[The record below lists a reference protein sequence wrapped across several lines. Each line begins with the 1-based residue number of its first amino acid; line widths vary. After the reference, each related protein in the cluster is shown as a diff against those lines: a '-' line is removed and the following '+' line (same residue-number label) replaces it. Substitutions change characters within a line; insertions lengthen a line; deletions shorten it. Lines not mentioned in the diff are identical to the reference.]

1 MNFLAIPQN
10 EQITVRKDAGLTLGT
25 WVIRIQ
31 AKLLPLAAHQAYGLV
46 ITGDAIVTPPAQ
58 GLSPSPISSTLLLK
72 CPSK

>member
-1 MNFLAIPQN
+1 MNFVAILQN
-10 EQITVRKDAGLTLGT
+10 EQITIRKETGLMIGT
-25 WVIRIQ
+25 WIIRIQ
-31 AKLLPLAAHQAYGLV
+31 AKLLPLATHQAYGLV